1 MKSSHILK
9 VLANG
14 REVPYP
20 EEAFYQDNLLLIK
33 DYRLNDFPGDHWSDD
48 LNYDAYLEWLQD
60 YLFRC
65 DEIDLIDGQDWLPE
79 RIATDRYLT
88 CASIGWHAGFYESII
103 SGYPCYDF
111 PENFETT
118 FDIDHLKGI
127 TDDDPYAEFLM
138 LQGSED
144 EPPPNRL
151 EFILREYGGLLLRK
165 KDEEQ
170 FQRYWP
176 AFVKLEP
183 LNWAFGVPDDR
194 LEPADSGWR
203 VYLSLVL
210 KRINHKEER
219 MKALD
224 RFFIEYAD
232 IIHK

>member
-1 MKSSHILK
+1 
-9 VLANG
+9 
-14 REVPYP
+14 
-20 EEAFYQDNLLLIK
+20 
-33 DYRLNDFPGDHWSDD
+33 
-48 LNYDAYLEWLQD
+48 
-60 YLFRC
+60 
-65 DEIDLIDGQDWLPE
+65 
-79 RIATDRYLT
+79 
-88 CASIGWHAGFYESII
+88 
-103 SGYPCYDF
+103 
-111 PENFETT
+111 
-118 FDIDHLKGI
+118 
-127 TDDDPYAEFLM
+127 M

>member
-1 MKSSHILK
+1 MKSNHILK
-9 VLANG
+9 VLSNG
-14 REVPYP
+14 WEVPYP
-20 EEAFYQDNLLLIK
+20 EEAFYEDNLLLLK
-33 DYRLNDFPGDHWSDD
+33 DYRLNDFPGDHWSED

-65 DEIDLIDGQDWLPE
+65 AIDLNSLQNWIPK
-79 RIATDRYLT
+79 RIATDRHHT

-103 SGYPCYDF
+103 YRYPCYDF

-127 TDDDPYAEFLM
+127 TDDDPYAEFLT
-138 LQGSED
+138 GRAYD
-144 EPPPNRL
+144 DPPPGKL

-165 KDEEQ
+165 KDEVQ

-176 AFVKLEP
+176 RFVKLEP
-183 LNWAFGVPDDR
+183 LNWAFGVPGDR

-203 VYLSLVL
+203 VYLSLLL
-210 KRINHKEER
+210 KRMNKMEDR
-219 MKALD
+219 VKALD
-224 RFFIEYAD
+224 RFFIEYAN